1 MNRRDLVKGLA
12 TLPILGS
19 YILAVSLKQKNEN
32 EKVVFNFLKEFEK
45 EHPIINIKSTPA
57 PVAKAGNNKTLRLGF
72 IGYGGRGAD
81 LGRAAGFAHPDM
93 ISELKAAAEKDSTD
107 KRYETFIGQE
117 DLNIVFTGI
126 CDLYTPRA
134 EKGMV
139 ALANREKKGKDEFKG
154 QPIKRFNNFR
164 ELIHSPEVDAVIIAT
179 PDFWHAEMIIE
190 AANAGKHVYC
200 EKCMTNELDEAYLV
214 RDAVKKN
221 GVVFQLGH
229 QNRQSASYIKA
240 AELLEKDKNLL
251 GKISLVETSTN
262 RSSPGGAWE
271 YDIPEEANESNVD
284 WKQFIKPGMKNPFN
298 KAHFF
303 RWRCWW
309 DYGSGL
315 TGDLLSHEYDCIN
328 QVLKLGI
335 PERVS
340 SSGGIYYW
348 KDGRTVPDIFNS
360 VMEYPDRDLSLIY
373 SATLGNSRERK
384 RMIMGGDATM
394 ELGGNIQLY
403 VDGSSKK
410 YEKYLKSGQMN
421 SEVPFLDWQP
431 AGTTIDAM
439 TSATHRYF
447 ASRGLMYTMLNGK
460 LTDATFLHIKE
471 WTECIRTNQMPS
483 CNIDQGFQEAITCHM
498 GTKAFKEKRMV
509 IWDKEKEKVI

>member
-19 YILAVSLKQKNEN
+19 YILSVSLKQKKEN
-32 EKVVFNFLKEFEK
+32 EKNVFNFLKEFEK
-45 EHPIINIKSTPA
+45 EYPTINIKSTPA
-57 PVAKAGNNKTLRLGF
+57 PVAKAANNKTLRLGF
-72 IGYGGRGAD
+72 IGYGGRGTD
-81 LGRAAGFAHPDM
+81 LGRGAGFAHPDA
-93 ISELKAAAEKDSTD
+93 ISEMKAAGEKDSTD
-107 KRYETFIGQE
+107 QRYETFMSQE
-117 DLNIVFTGI
+117 DLNIEFTGI
-126 CDLYTPRA
+126 CDLYDAHA
-134 EKGMV
+134 EK
-139 ALANREKKGKDEFKG
+139 AQIAFANKERKGKGEFKG
-154 QPIKRFNNFR
+154 KPIKRFHNFR
-164 ELIHSPEVDAVIIAT
+164 DLIHSPEVDAVIIAT

-190 AANAGKHVYC
+190 AARAGKHVYC
-200 EKCMTNELDEAYLV
+200 EKCMTNQLEEAYAV
-214 RDAVKKN
+214 RDEVKKS

-240 AELLEKDKNLL
+240 SELMSKDIL
-251 GKISLVETSTN
+251 GRVTLVETSTN

-271 YDIPEEANESNVD
+271 YDIPAEANESNVD
-284 WKQFIKPGMKNPFN
+284 WKQFLKPGMTNPFN

-348 KDGRTVPDIFNS
+348 KDGRNVPDVLNS
-360 VMEYPDRDLSLIY
+360 VMEYPDRDLTLIY
-373 SATLGNSRERK
+373 SATLGNTRERK
-384 RMIMGGDATM
+384 RLIMGGDATM
-394 ELGGNIQLY
+394 ELGGNIELY
-403 VDGSSKK
+403 ADPSSKK
-410 YEKYLKSGQMN
+410 YEKYIKAGQIN
-421 SEVPFLDWQP
+421 PEVPFLDWQP
-431 AGTTIDAM
+431 AGTQIDAM
-439 TSATHRYF
+439 TSATHKYF

-471 WTECIRTNQMPS
+471 WLQCIRTNQMPS

-498 GTKAFKEKRMV
+498 GTKAYKERRMV
-509 IWDKEKEKVI
+509 IWDKDKEKVV